1 MPVPLVAGEA
11 RTLVAADVVG
21 AVREHIT
28 GSENICP
35 VDTRYFAA
43 IPPSHHSSP
52 HPPVFA
58 LVLVRHGAA
67 LAAPAVVTV
76 TLRVQART
84 IDTTVAGS
92 VQTVI

>member
-1 MPVPLVAGEA
+1 MAVSLVSREAGA
-11 RTLVAADVVG
+11 LVAADVVG
-21 AVREHIT
+21 AVGEHVAR
-28 GSENICP
+28 P
-35 VDTRYFAA
+35 VL
-43 IPPSHHSSP
+43 
-52 HPPVFA
+52 A

>member
-1 MPVPLVAGEA
+1 MEAVALV
-11 RTLVAADVVG
+11 TFVAAAEEGSEGVG
-21 AVREHIT
+21 AVAEHVAR
-28 GSENICP
+28 P
-35 VDTRYFAA
+35 VL
-43 IPPSHHSSP
+43 
-52 HPPVFA
+52 A

-92 VQTVI
+92 VQAVI

>member
-1 MPVPLVAGEA
+1 MLLVQCANTSQGLKIFF
-11 RTLVAADVVG
+11 RL
-21 AVREHIT
+21 
-28 GSENICP
+28 
-35 VDTRYFAA
+35 TRDIFQT
-43 IPPSHHSSP
+43 SHHPIPP

>member
-1 MPVPLVAGEA
+1 MAVALVAGEA
-11 RTLVAADVVG
+11 RTLIAADVVG

-28 GSENICP
+28 GSENIYP
-35 VDTRYFAA
+35 VDTTYFAA
-43 IPPSHHSSP
+43 IPSSLLTP

-92 VQTVI
+92 VQAVI

>member
-1 MPVPLVAGEA
+1 MAVALVAGEA

-28 GSENICP
+28 GSENIYP
-35 VDTRYFAA
+35 VDTTYFADT
-43 IPPSHHSSP
+43 PSPP

-92 VQTVI
+92 VQAVI